1 MKREHPHTPGPWY
14 CDCGEVI
21 DGHGSIIATRHS
33 RRGRNV
39 QHGWGSIQ
47 PVEADSNCQLL
58 AAAPAMSAALEL
70 ALQFV
75 PADATV
81 HGSVYVVDVI
91 RDALSKAGLR

>member
-1 MKREHPHTPGPWY
+1 
-14 CDCGEVI
+14 
-21 DGHGSIIATRHS
+21 
-33 RRGRNV
+33 
-39 QHGWGSIQ
+39 
-47 PVEADSNCQLL
+47 
-58 AAAPAMSAALEL
+58 MSAALEL